1 MHVPEAELV
10 QFSGIYTKR
19 YKILWD
25 GEAGRGQN
33 QENMEQARIKNVIKR
48 QGLEGYTTNEV

>member
-1 MHVPEAELV
+1 MSKQGSRNTRDRTQMQVPEAELV

-19 YKILWD
+19 YKSLWD

-33 QENMEQARIKNVIKR
+33 QENMEQARIKN
-48 QGLEGYTTNEV
+48 